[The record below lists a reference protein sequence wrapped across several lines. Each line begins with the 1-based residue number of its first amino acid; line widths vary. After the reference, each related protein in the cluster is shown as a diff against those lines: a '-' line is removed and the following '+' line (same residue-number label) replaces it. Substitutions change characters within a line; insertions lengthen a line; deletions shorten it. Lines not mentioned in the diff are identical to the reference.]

1 MNDKINIALL
11 DANER
16 LRKENEKLRVE
27 LEKTTVRLNES
38 SVNAQAF
45 LKIVAALDTTDCYGI
60 LVPYARDP
68 NSTVQGIRA
77 NYFPMTPQ
85 GIAERIGKLE
95 AAAKEHAEEKK
106 TWICMAQR

>member
-27 LEKTTVRLNES
+27 LEKMTARFNES
-38 SVNAQAF
+38 SVNALAY

-60 LVPYARDP
+60 LVPYAKDP

-77 NYFPMTPQ
+77 NYFNMTPQ
-85 GIAERIGKLE
+85 GLAERLGRLE
-95 AAAKEHAEEKK
+95 TAAKQQEKK
-106 TWICMAQR
+106 S